1 MTSIAIEN
9 CRSVPWKARPA
20 STERHFDDLIIRSS
34 LPERAKKIS
43 VLIADDH
50 PVVRLGLAAILNSQN
65 DIEIVAEATDGEE
78 ACELYDR
85 HSPDV
90 LMLDL
95 RMQKKDGLQ
104 IVTELM
110 SRPVP
115 KPRIVVMT
123 SHDSEQ
129 NIRQTLN

>member
-9 CRSVPWKARPA
+9 CRSGQLKAWPT
-20 STERHFDDLIIRSS
+20 STEAESYLAALTIRTS
-34 LPERAKKIS
+34 LPEKEKKIS

-50 PVVRLGLAAILNSQN
+50 PVFRLGLAAILSSQS

-78 ACELYDR
+78 ACELYDQ

-95 RMQKKDGLQ
+95 RMPKKTGY
-104 IVTELM
+104 
-110 SRPVP
+110 
-115 KPRIVVMT
+115 K
-123 SHDSEQ
+123 
-129 NIRQTLN
+129 